1 MNTEPIKNVM
11 MNQRRRPLTSPR
23 SAANTPSW
31 QVTLDRTRIVVL
43 MLANGILSS
52 SVSAAHTSGLTA
64 RSVKYMANRAAKN
77 MSSLESHTIVPI
89 ETRFGRLA
97 GAWL

>member
-89 ETRFGRLA
+89 ETMFGRLA